1 MASDPLVIVL
11 RQIARVVAGTL
22 ELREVF
28 AYVAEV
34 AASVV
39 PFDSMSVVRYR
50 ADGTLE
56 RYSFTGQEGKKQDA
70 HATVRLDDFSPAI
83 RPFPCKVRRFDD
95 LDAVLDPR
103 FAMDRKFQQGGVRS
117 GLMVPLVRCEAQ
129 SGYVAAVSR
138 RPHAFTDEH
147 ELALQAIADLLGLAL
162 EHERLWNLDTERRR
176 RLDAVD
182 ALLPLLANV
191 LDVREVFHQVSEVL
205 KPVLAHDLLVL
216 SSLNADRSAFTVDAL
231 SGEPAPELWAPMPV
245 SEADLQNHAYDPV
258 LIADVEAEPEENSER
273 CRKC

>member
-83 RPFPCKVRRFDD
+83 RPSP
-95 LDAVLDPR
+95 
-103 FAMDRKFQQGGVRS
+103 
-117 GLMVPLVRCEAQ
+117 VRCGA
-129 SGYVAAVSR
+129 STTSTPCWTRASPWIASSSKAAC
-138 RPHAFTDEH
+138 A
-147 ELALQAIADLLGLAL
+147 
-162 EHERLWNLDTERRR
+162 
-176 RLDAVD
+176 
-182 ALLPLLANV
+182 
-191 LDVREVFHQVSEVL
+191 
-205 KPVLAHDLLVL
+205 
-216 SSLNADRSAFTVDAL
+216 
-231 SGEPAPELWAPMPV
+231 PASW
-245 SEADLQNHAYDPV
+245 
-258 LIADVEAEPEENSER
+258 
-273 CRKC
+273 CRWC